1 MDRRVEWN
9 VEEHDPPPRIGCTRA
24 QLREASHDQ
33 HGRRDAASRCAHAPP
48 QPEHAELHATRAHQL
63 RGLLAAHPARNDDR
77 LLADILEAVAAHF
90 DENPVD
96 GALETFGTAHA
107 VAETVDEL
115 REPCVREA
123 VAQRGLDE
131 SLRRRAVWLDVEL
144 RGKNS
149 GYDAQPEEP
158 QRAFHVV
165 TVTSGIRPGPA
176 ASADDADVPRSGRP
190 RAMRAARAA
199 RRCPRCDPPIAR
211 WRPPSVSRR

>member
-1 MDRRVEWN
+1 MDRRIEWN
-9 VEEHDPPPRIGCTRA
+9 VEKHDPAACVGGARA

-33 HGRRDAASRCAHAPP
+33 HGRCDAARRCAHAPP
-48 QPEHAELHATRAHQL
+48 QPEHAELLATRAHEL
-63 RGLLAAHPARNDDR
+63 RGLLAAYPAWDDDR
-77 LLADILEAVAAHF
+77 LLADILEAVAAHLG
-90 DENPVD
+90 ENPVD
-96 GALETFGTAHA
+96 CALQTLRAAHA
-107 VAETVDEL
+107 VAEAIDQL
-115 REPCVREA
+115 REPFVREA

-149 GYDAQPEEP
+149 GNDAQPEEP